1 LKYGVTIFITDYSIQ
16 PAELAR
22 ELEAR
27 GLESLW
33 LPEHS
38 HIPVSRRSPW
48 PGGAELPK
56 MYYDVYEPFVALAA
70 AAAVTT
76 RLRLATGV
84 CLVVQ
89 RDPIQTAKDVA
100 TLDRVSGGRFLFG
113 VGAGWNAEEM
123 ANHGTREF
131 GRRFA
136 LLRERVEAMKA
147 IWTASQAEYHGE
159 HVDFEPIQAW
169 PKPVQKPHPK
179 IHVGG
184 GFPGGGGPPAGV
196 RGRGG
201 AQHPRGPGGARRAAR
216 FGDGWMP
223 IHGRDEIVASLPA
236 FRELAE
242 KQGRDP
248 ASLEVTVFAMPPD
261 AEALARYAAAGITRA
276 VFGLPPVARDDALP
290 LLDRYAELARRTQ
303 P

>member
-1 LKYGVTIFITDYSIQ
+1 MNFGVTIFITDYSIQ

-22 ELEAR
+22 ELEVR
-27 GLESLW
+27 GFESLW
-33 LPEHS
+33 VPEHS
-38 HIPVSRRSPW
+38 HIPVSRLSPW

-56 MYYDVYEPFVALAA
+56 MYHDVYEPFVALAA

-76 RLRLATGV
+76 RLLLATGV

-113 VGAGWNAEEM
+113 VGSGWNAEEM
-123 ANHGTREF
+123 ANHGTRDF
-131 GRRFA
+131 TRRFA
-136 LLRERVEAMKA
+136 LLRERIEAMKA
-147 IWTASQAEYHGE
+147 IWTASRAEYHGE
-159 HVDFEPIQAW
+159 LVDFEPIYAW

-184 GFPGGGGPPAGV
+184 GF
-196 RGRGG
+196 
-201 AQHPRGPGGARRAAR
+201 PGGARRAAR

-223 IHGRDEIVASLPA
+223 IHGRDEIVGSLPA
-236 FRELAE
+236 FRELVT

-248 ASLEVTVFAMPPD
+248 AALEVTVFAAPPD

-276 VFGLPPVARDDALP
+276 VFGLPPAGRDDALP
-290 LLDRYAELARRTQ
+290 LLDRYAELARRIG
-303 P
+303 

>member
-1 LKYGVTIFITDYSIQ
+1 LHYGATIFLTDSSIQ
-16 PAELAR
+16 PADLAR

-27 GLESLW
+27 GFESLW
-33 LPEHS
+33 IPEHS
-38 HIPVSRRSPW
+38 HIPVERSSPW

-56 MYYDVYEPFVALAA
+56 MYYDAYEPFVSLAA

-76 RLRLATGV
+76 RLRVATGI

-100 TLDRVSGGRFLFG
+100 TLDRVSNGRFLFG

-123 ANHGTREF
+123 ANHGTRDF
-131 GRRFA
+131 SRRFL

-147 IWTASQAEYHGE
+147 IWTQSQAEYHGE
-159 HVDFEPIQAW
+159 HVDFAPIYAW
-169 PKPVQKPHPK
+169 PKPVQKPHPP

-184 GFPGGGGPPAGV
+184 GF
-196 RGRGG
+196 
-201 AQHPRGPGGARRAAR
+201 PGGARRAAR

-223 IHGRDEIVASLPA
+223 IHGRDDVAGSLPA
-236 FRELAE
+236 FRELVA

-248 ASLEVTVFAMPPD
+248 AALEVSIFGMLPD
-261 AEALARYAAAGITRA
+261 ADALARYRDVGVTRA
-276 VFGLPPVARDDALP
+276 VFGLPPARRSELLP
-290 LLDRYAELARRTQ
+290 LLDRCAELARQ
-303 P
+303 IG

>member
-1 LKYGVTIFITDYSIQ
+1 MHYGATIFITDASIQ

-27 GLESLW
+27 GFESLW

-38 HIPVSRRSPW
+38 HIPVERRSPW

-56 MYYDVYEPFVALAA
+56 MYYDVYEPFTALAA

-76 RLRLATGV
+76 RLRVATGV
-84 CLVVQ
+84 CLLVQ

-100 TLDRVSGGRFLFG
+100 TLDRISHGRFLFG

-123 ANHGTREF
+123 ANHGTGDF
-131 GRRFA
+131 ARRFA
-136 LLRERVEAMKA
+136 LLRERVEAMRQ
-147 IWTASQAEYHGE
+147 IWTRSKAEYHGE
-159 HVDFEPIQAW
+159 HVDFAPIYAW

-179 IHVGG
+179 VHVGG
-184 GFPGGGGPPAGV
+184 GFPGG
-196 RGRGG
+196 
-201 AQHPRGPGGARRAAR
+201 ARRAAA

-223 IHGRDEIVASLPA
+223 IHGRDDLLASLPA
-236 FRELAE
+236 FRELVA

-248 ASLEVTVFAMPPD
+248 AALEISIFGMLPD
-261 AEALARYAAAGITRA
+261 EAALARYRDAGVTRA
-276 VFGLPPVARDDALP
+276 VFGLPPAPRSELLP
-290 LLDRYAELARRTQ
+290 LLDRCAELARRVG
-303 P
+303 

>member
-1 LKYGVTIFITDYSIQ
+1 MHYGATIFLTDSSIQ
-16 PAELAR
+16 PADLAR

-27 GLESLW
+27 GFESLW
-33 LPEHS
+33 IPEHS
-38 HIPVSRRSPW
+38 HIPVERSSPW

-56 MYYDVYEPFVALAA
+56 MYYDAYEPFVSLAA

-76 RLRLATGV
+76 RLRVATGI

-100 TLDRVSGGRFLFG
+100 TLDRVSNGRFLFG

-123 ANHGTREF
+123 ANHGTRDF
-131 GRRFA
+131 SRRFL

-147 IWTASQAEYHGE
+147 IWTQSQAEYHGE
-159 HVDFEPIQAW
+159 HVDFAPIYAW
-169 PKPVQKPHPK
+169 PKPVQKPHPP

-184 GFPGGGGPPAGV
+184 GF
-196 RGRGG
+196 
-201 AQHPRGPGGARRAAR
+201 PGGARRAAR

-223 IHGRDEIVASLPA
+223 IHGRDDVAGSLPA
-236 FRELAE
+236 FRELVA

-248 ASLEVTVFAMPPD
+248 AALEVSIFGMLPD
-261 AEALARYAAAGITRA
+261 ADALARYRDVGVTRA
-276 VFGLPPVARDDALP
+276 VFGLPPARRSELLP
-290 LLDRYAELARRTQ
+290 LLDRCAELARQ
-303 P
+303 IG

>member
-1 LKYGVTIFITDYSIQ
+1 MKSGVTIFITDYSIQ
-16 PAELAR
+16 PADLAR

-27 GLESLW
+27 GFESLW

-48 PGGAELPK
+48 PGGPELPK

-76 RLRLATGV
+76 RLRVATGI

-100 TLDRVSGGRFLFG
+100 TLDRISGGRVLFG

-123 ANHGTREF
+123 ANHGTRDF
-131 GRRFA
+131 ARRFA
-136 LLRERVEAMKA
+136 LLRERVLAMKE
-147 IWTASQAEYHGE
+147 IWTRSEAEYHGDY
-159 HVDFEPIQAW
+159 VDFEPIFAW

-184 GFPGGGGPPAGV
+184 GF
-196 RGRGG
+196 
-201 AQHPRGPGGARRAAR
+201 PGGARRAAR

-223 IHGRDEIVASLPA
+223 IHGRDEIVEKLPA

-248 ASLEVTVFAMPPD
+248 AALEVTVFGMLPD
-261 AEALARYAAAGITRA
+261 PGALERYAAAGITR
-276 VFGLPPVARDDALP
+276 VVLGLPPVARDDALP
-290 LLDRYAELARRTQ
+290 ILDRYAELARRIG
-303 P
+303 

>member
-27 GLESLW
+27 GFESLW

-184 GFPGGGGPPAGV
+184 GFPGG
-196 RGRGG
+196 
-201 AQHPRGPGGARRAAR
+201 ARRAAR